1 MNVILNYF
9 YLFLYSLT
17 ALISGFTLASL
28 TITDSDQD
36 TKGGFDFFILFKKTI
51 LKDFFTWFKDLFFS
65 GDFMSSFNHLLK
77 KVLEILEW
85 LLLRISWFLFYLSNF
100 LIIKY
105 KK

>member
-51 LKDFFTWFKDLFFS
+51 LKDFFT
-65 GDFMSSFNHLLK
+65 
-77 KVLEILEW
+77 
-85 LLLRISWFLFYLSNF
+85 
-100 LIIKY
+100 
-105 KK
+105 